1 MMRRYFT
8 VVGIILA
15 LLIGLGFWLK
25 PSLQDLRESVDGN
38 VLSYTQT
45 RTAAGEIA
53 PAISSVES
61 NDFGV
66 FVSHFVRMDELTF
79 SCVGAYRVTV
89 CASPD

>member
-1 MMRRYFT
+1 VMRRYFT

-25 PSLQDLRESVDGN
+25 PSLQDLRESVDGE
-38 VLSYTQT
+38 VTSYA
-45 RTAAGEIA
+45 RAKTAAGEIA